1 MIQLSVSELKTA
13 LTGLSKVI
21 SRRTTLPVLDHL
33 RVTRDAEG
41 TVTLQATDLDTTVTY
56 RVTEPN
62 AGSPCDF
69 LVPYEPLNKLV
80 KGGKEPVQLSVAGQ
94 NQVRIKTHVGSS
106 PMEQTL
112 NSLPVTEDPPVPQ
125 VVGKGIV
132 LDATFRDCLRQAL
145 DCCSEDSTR
154 HILRHVCVDTR
165 HREGHYLAASD
176 GRHLFCAN
184 SFQFDLKT
192 PVLIPDQPFLH
203 WSKFLEDGT
212 GELRLKPKAND
223 KDTGPWVLLQ
233 SGPWTFVSLS
243 SADEFPIWKN
253 ALPAQN
259 SRRTRVQLDRSAV
272 ETLLAGLPRLPGH
285 DDPNRP
291 ATLEVEGNAL
301 VLKAKAR
308 DAKDW
313 TSLTVDGAQI
323 TGRDVSI
330 SVNRDYLLKALRF
343 GLTTFEIEDGRSPL
357 DCIAGGRRLVVMP
370 IRAVEADAPTNAAAP
385 TTTAPASVPNPQP
398 TNNSNNPPVI
408 EPPATQPSTQ
418 PTHTMSKTTE
428 TTPTN
433 QTLISPTPT
442 PTPATPTA
450 EPSTVKGVMLH
461 IENIK
466 ESLKGVLREFA
477 TVLDDL
483 KQLEK
488 EKRASD
494 REMESV
500 REKLREIQA
509 VRI

>member
-41 TVTLQATDLDTTVTY
+41 AVTLQATDLDTTVTY

-80 KGGKEPVQLSVAGQ
+80 KGGKEPVQLSVAGKD
-94 NQVRIKTHVGSS
+94 QVRVRTHVGSS

-112 NSLPVTEDPPVPQ
+112 NSLPVTEYPPVPQ
-125 VVGKGIV
+125 VLGKGIV

-145 DCCSEDSTR
+145 DCCSEDYTR
-154 HILRHVCVDTR
+154 HVLRHVCVDTR
-165 HREGHYLAASD
+165 HQEGHYLAASD

-203 WSKFLEDGT
+203 WNKFLEDGT
-212 GELRLKPKAND
+212 GELRIKPKAND

-233 SGPWTFVSLS
+233 SGPWTFVSKS

-272 ETLLAGLPRLPGH
+272 ATLLAGLPRLPGQ

-291 ATLEVEGNAL
+291 ATLEIEGNAL
-301 VLKAKAR
+301 VVKAKAR
-308 DAKDW
+308 DAKEW
-313 TSLTVDGAQI
+313 TRLTVDGAQI

-330 SVNRDYLLKALRF
+330 TVNCDYLLKALRF

-370 IRAVEADAPTNAAAP
+370 IRAVESAAATTAEAT
-385 TTTAPASVPNPQP
+385 TTTALASVPNPQP
-398 TNNSNNPPVI
+398 THPSVT
-408 EPPATQPSTQ
+408 ETPATQPPTQ
-418 PTHTMSKTTE
+418 NTQTIMSKTTE

-442 PTPATPTA
+442 ITPATPTV

>member
-80 KGGKEPVQLSVAGQ
+80 KGGKEPVQLSVVGQ
-94 NQVRIKTHVGSS
+94 DQVRVRTHVGSS

-112 NSLPVTEDPPVPQ
+112 NSLPVIEYPPVPQ
-125 VVGKGIV
+125 VLGKGIV

-165 HREGHYLAASD
+165 HQEGHYLAASD

-212 GELRLKPKAND
+212 GELRIKPKAND

-253 ALPAQN
+253 VLPAQN

-272 ETLLAGLPRLPGH
+272 ETLLAGLLRLPGH

-301 VLKAKAR
+301 VVKAKAR

-313 TSLTVDGAQI
+313 TRLTVDGVQI

-330 SVNRDYLLKALRF
+330 TVNRDYLLKALRF

-370 IRAVEADAPTNAAAP
+370 LGAPEPPKPTNAAAP
-385 TTTAPASVPNPQP
+385 AITASVPNPQP
-398 TNNSNNPPVI
+398 TNPPVT
-408 EPPATQPSTQ
+408 ETPATQPPTQ
-418 PTHTMSKTTE
+418 PTNIMSKTTE

-433 QTLISPTPT
+433 QTISSPTPT
-442 PTPATPTA
+442 PTATATAPTA

-461 IENIK
+461 IETIK

>member
-41 TVTLQATDLDTTVTY
+41 AVTLQATDLDTTVTY

-69 LVPYEPLNKLV
+69 LVPFEPLNKLV
-80 KGGKEPVQLSVAGQ
+80 KGGKEPVQLSVVGHD
-94 NQVRIKTHVGSS
+94 QVRIKTHVGSS

-112 NSLPVTEDPPVPQ
+112 NSLPVTEYPPVPQ
-125 VVGKGIV
+125 VLGKGIV

-145 DCCSEDSTR
+145 DCCSEDYTR
-154 HILRHVCVDTR
+154 HILQHVCVDTR
-165 HREGHYLAASD
+165 HQEGHYLAASD

-212 GELRLKPKAND
+212 GELRIKPKAND
-223 KDTGPWVLLQ
+223 QDTGPWVLLQ
-233 SGPWTFVSLS
+233 SGPWTFVSKS

-291 ATLEVEGNAL
+291 ATLEIEGNAL
-301 VLKAKAR
+301 VVKAKAR

-313 TSLTVDGAQI
+313 TSLTVDGVQI
-323 TGRDVSI
+323 IGRDVSI
-330 SVNRDYLLKALRF
+330 TVNRDYLLKALRF

-370 IRAVEADAPTNAAAP
+370 IRTVEAEAATKPEAP
-385 TTTAPASVPNPQP
+385 TTTASASVPNPQP
-398 TNNSNNPPVI
+398 TNPPVT
-408 EPPATQPSTQ
+408 ETPATQPPTQ
-418 PTHTMSKTTE
+418 PTHTTMSKTTE
-428 TTPTN
+428 TTPAN
-433 QTLISPTPT
+433 QTLISPT

>member
-1 MIQLSVSELKTA
+1 M
-13 LTGLSKVI
+13 
-21 SRRTTLPVLDHL
+21 
-33 RVTRDAEG
+33 
-41 TVTLQATDLDTTVTY
+41 
-56 RVTEPN
+56 
-62 AGSPCDF
+62 
-69 LVPYEPLNKLV
+69 
-80 KGGKEPVQLSVAGQ
+80 
-94 NQVRIKTHVGSS
+94 
-106 PMEQTL
+106 
-112 NSLPVTEDPPVPQ
+112 
-125 VVGKGIV
+125 
-132 LDATFRDCLRQAL
+132 
-145 DCCSEDSTR
+145 R

-165 HREGHYLAASD
+165 HQEGHYLAASD

-203 WSKFLEDGT
+203 WNKFLEDGT
-212 GELRLKPKAND
+212 GELRIKPKAND

-233 SGPWTFVSLS
+233 SGPWTFVSKS
-243 SADEFPIWKN
+243 SADEFPTWKN
-253 ALPAQN
+253 VLPAPN

-272 ETLLAGLPRLPGH
+272 ETLLAALPRLPGH

-301 VLKAKAR
+301 VVKAKAR
-308 DAKDW
+308 DAKEW
-313 TSLTVDGAQI
+313 TRLTVEGVQI

-330 SVNRDYLLKALRF
+330 AVNRDYLLKALRF

-357 DCIAGGRRLVVMP
+357 DCIAGGRRLVVTP
-370 IRAVEADAPTNAAAP
+370 IRAAEANAATKAE
-385 TTTAPASVPNPQP
+385 APAITVSVPNPQP
-398 TNNSNNPPVI
+398 TNPPVT
-408 EPPATQPSTQ
+408 ETPATQPPTQ
-418 PTHTMSKTTE
+418 PTNIIMSKTTE
-428 TTPTN
+428 TIPAN
-433 QTLISPTPT
+433 QTLISPTT
-442 PTPATPTA
+442 TSATPTA

>member
-41 TVTLQATDLDTTVTY
+41 AVTLQATDLDTTVTY

-69 LVPYEPLNKLV
+69 LVPFEPLNKLV
-80 KGGKEPVQLSVAGQ
+80 KGGKEPVQLSVEAN
-94 NQVRIKTHVGSS
+94 NQVRVRTHVGSS

-112 NSLPVTEDPPVPQ
+112 NSLPVTEYPPVPQ
-125 VVGKGIV
+125 VLGKGIV

-145 DCCSEDSTR
+145 DCCSEDYTR

-165 HREGHYLAASD
+165 NSEGHYLAASD

-203 WSKFLEDGT
+203 WSKFLEDGV
-212 GELRLKPKAND
+212 GELRIKPKAND

-233 SGPWTFVSLS
+233 SGPWTFVSKS

-253 ALPAQN
+253 ALPSQN

-272 ETLLAGLPRLPGH
+272 ETLLAGLVRLPGH

-291 ATLEVEGNAL
+291 ATLEIEGNAL
-301 VLKAKAR
+301 VVKAKAR

-313 TSLTVDGAQI
+313 TRLTVDGVQI

-330 SVNRDYLLKALRF
+330 AVNRDYLLKALRF

-370 IRAVEADAPTNAAAP
+370 LGAPEPPKPTSTTAP
-385 TTTAPASVPNPQP
+385 TTTASASVPNPQP
-398 TNNSNNPPVI
+398 THPPVTETPAI
-408 EPPATQPSTQ
+408 QPPTQNT
-418 PTHTMSKTTE
+418 PTIMSKTTE
-428 TTPTN
+428 TTPAN

-442 PTPATPTA
+442 PTPATSTV

-466 ESLKGVLREFA
+466 ESLKGVLREFS